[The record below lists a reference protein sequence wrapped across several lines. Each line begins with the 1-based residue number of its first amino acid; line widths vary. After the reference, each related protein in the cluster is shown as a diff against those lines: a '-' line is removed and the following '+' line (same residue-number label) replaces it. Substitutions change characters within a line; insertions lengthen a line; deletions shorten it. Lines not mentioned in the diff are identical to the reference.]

1 MDTTRF
7 IKLFVILQILLA
19 VTGFVMFPM
28 QSHLPPSLQ
37 EYLSHDM
44 ESETDIVD
52 LLAFYALL
60 IYMISVV
67 GLLLTKMWARNLY
80 AFSMLLNYAS
90 ISLMGPTVEHA
101 FFTTLA
107 HLDSLTDGAILALL
121 YFTSSAFNKTHQQ
134 ELSVKKNDMHS
145 SKEEIKQN
153 QRKLF
158 TLIIID
164 SLAVMF
170 VGLGLYA
177 VFGANGN
184 AFLDI
189 LNNKSVAYGLITVG
203 GVVTAWCHLKMALRR
218 RALKILP
225 LSKRQVKLAN
235 KQNR

>member
-1 MDTTRF
+1 MDTTKI

-52 LLAFYALL
+52 LLAFSISS

-101 FFTTLA
+101 FFTTLS
-107 HLDSLTDGAILALL
+107 HLSSLTDGAILVLL

-134 ELSVKKNDMHS
+134 ELSVRKNDMPPR
-145 SKEEIKQN
+145 
-153 QRKLF
+153 QR
-158 TLIIID
+158 
-164 SLAVMF
+164 A
-170 VGLGLYA
+170 
-177 VFGANGN
+177 
-184 AFLDI
+184 
-189 LNNKSVAYGLITVG
+189 AY
-203 GVVTAWCHLKMALRR
+203 RP
-218 RALKILP
+218 RAA
-225 LSKRQVKLAN
+225 SYR
-235 KQNR
+235 

>member
-1 MDTTRF
+1 MDTTKI
-7 IKLFVILQILLA
+7 IKLFVILKILLA
-19 VTGFVMFPM
+19 VTGFAIWSPM

-44 ESETDIVD
+44 EAEIDIVD
-52 LLAFYALL
+52 LLAFLTL
-60 IYMISVV
+60 PIYMISVV

-80 AFSMLLNYAS
+80 AFSMLLNYAL

-101 FFTTLA
+101 FYTTLD
-107 HLDSLTDGAILALL
+107 HLDSLADGAILALL
-121 YFTSSAFNKTHQQ
+121 YFTSSAFNKTNQQ
-134 ELSVKKNDMHS
+134 ELLARKNDMHS

-153 QRKLF
+153 QRELF
-158 TLIIID
+158 MLIIID
-164 SLAVMF
+164 SLAVIF

-189 LNNKSVAYGLITVG
+189 LNNKSVAYGLIAVG

-218 RALKILP
+218 RALKNIATIEKAGEI
-225 LSKRQVKLAN
+225 SK
-235 KQNR
+235 

>member
-1 MDTTRF
+1 MSGNNMDTTKI

-37 EYLSHDM
+37 EYLSHDI
-44 ESETDIVD
+44 EAETDIVD
-52 LLAFYALL
+52 LLAFYASL

-80 AFSMLLNYAS
+80 AFSILLNYAS

-107 HLDSLTDGAILALL
+107 HLDSLTDGAILVLL
-121 YFTSSAFNKTHQQ
+121 YFTSSAFNKKNQQ
-134 ELSVKKNDMHS
+134 ELLARKNDMHS

-153 QRKLF
+153 QRELF
-158 TLIIID
+158 ILIAID
-164 SLAVMF
+164 TPAVML

-184 AFLDI
+184 AGLDI
-189 LNNKSVAYGLITVG
+189 LNNKSVGYGLIAVG
-203 GVVTAWCHLKMALRR
+203 GVVTAWCNLKMALRR
-218 RALKILP
+218 R
-225 LSKRQVKLAN
+225 V
-235 KQNR
+235 